1 MAAFERKSYSSTTIQ
16 KIKHDHGRLVQE
28 NKIKERS
35 RANENLKELGSY
47 LSIGESHDSFPVE
60 DIKYTT
66 ALHSQVIE
74 SKKPTWSE
82 YECRFLGQAPLER
95 YPKPEEIDLKKKRY
109 LQTINSFICDFLLDH
124 INEKKIIPLEE
135 KKEWMIELCKCSN
148 PVLSYIS
155 KIEEFTNP
163 LYPSLIFEACSF
175 EIPYMQNAKI
185 YVILV
190 KSSKLD
196 GLLVIDYF
204 FYYF

>member
-1 MAAFERKSYSSTTIQ
+1 MAAFERRTYSSTTLQ
-16 KIKHDHGRLVQE
+16 KIKHDHAKIVQE

-35 RANENLKELGSY
+35 RADENLKELGSY
-47 LSIGESHDSFPVE
+47 LSIGESHDSFPVA

-74 SKKPTWSE
+74 SKKPNWSE
-82 YECRFLGQAPLER
+82 YECCFFGRGPLER
-95 YPKPEEIDLKKKRY
+95 YSKPEEIDLKKKRY
-109 LQTINSFICDFLLDH
+109 LQTINNFICSFLLEC
-124 INEKKIIPLEE
+124 INERKPIPLEE
-135 KKEWMIELCKCSN
+135 KKEWMIELCKYSN

-155 KIEEFTNP
+155 KIEEFTHP
-163 LYPSLIFEACSF
+163 LYPSLIFEAHAF

-190 KSSKLD
+190 KSTKID
-196 GLLVIDYF
+196 GLLVADYF